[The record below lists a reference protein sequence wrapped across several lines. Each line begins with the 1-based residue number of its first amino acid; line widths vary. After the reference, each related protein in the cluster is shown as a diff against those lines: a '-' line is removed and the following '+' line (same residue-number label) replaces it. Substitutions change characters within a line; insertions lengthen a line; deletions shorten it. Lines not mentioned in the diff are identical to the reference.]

1 MGTIGTS
8 KSSYLRKNHAGAPFA
23 AGDARRFFVQDGFQ
37 VQYYDSDA
45 RTKRNGR
52 FDLRN
57 IVTLRPTADPSV
69 TDGVELVI
77 SVNGDGV
84 ATKTIT
90 VSFDDAK
97 EEAPMEAEAPTD
109 GAARAEETPEGGG
122 SAVASAVVA
131 ALSSEVSEALI
142 WSTLIDLGH
151 ERSHPAVRCS
161 SANESPENPA
171 MIAEAFAPFERRTL
185 RAMSVP
191 LVSPPKFSSRTSRS
205 NSPSAVDT
213 LYWSILFTVFSLRLR
228 K

>member
-77 SVNGDGV
+77 SVNGHGV

-97 EEAPMEAEAPTD
+97 EEAPMWKAMWC
-109 GAARAEETPEGGG
+109 
-122 SAVASAVVA
+122 SAVGETAVDERLKGFRQLALVNADFKQRLLLVSNAKLLRLWQRLEHVNQTFGSQEGLTDSIVALAKGDSAYRAKVQ
-131 ALSSEVSEALI
+131 
-142 WSTLIDLGH
+142 
-151 ERSHPAVRCS
+151 
-161 SANESPENPA
+161 
-171 MIAEAFAPFERRTL
+171 
-185 RAMSVP
+185 AMS
-191 LVSPPKFSSRTSRS
+191 LGRQLDLHGSLSRK
-205 NSPSAVDT
+205 A
-213 LYWSILFTVFSLRLR
+213 
-228 K
+228 

>member
-97 EEAPMEAEAPTD
+97 EEAPMWKAMWC
-109 GAARAEETPEGGG
+109 
-122 SAVASAVVA
+122 SAVG
-131 ALSSEVSEALI
+131 E
-142 WSTLIDLGH
+142 T
-151 ERSHPAVRCS
+151 
-161 SANESPENPA
+161 
-171 MIAEAFAPFERRTL
+171 
-185 RAMSVP
+185 
-191 LVSPPKFSSRTSRS
+191 
-205 NSPSAVDT
+205 AVDE
-213 LYWSILFTVFSLRLR
+213 RLKGFR
-228 K
+228 QTALVKKFNFEHC